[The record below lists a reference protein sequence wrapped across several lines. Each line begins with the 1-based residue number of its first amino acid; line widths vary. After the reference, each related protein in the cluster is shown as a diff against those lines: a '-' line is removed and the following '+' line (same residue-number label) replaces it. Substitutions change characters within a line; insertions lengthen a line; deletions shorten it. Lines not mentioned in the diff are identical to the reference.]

1 MLTMTP
7 EEFQLALAAARR
19 EGFQEGQKRQELLA
33 RKQAPHM
40 LSGPQSHFDRLL
52 GELERYSCLE
62 MKVSSSTLSHI
73 AIPLLMV
80 VQEQDVQVPIAALR
94 ALYQKLHDKRW
105 SQHPEVL
112 SLTQPGDFAPSE
124 VVHAWF
130 TKTAL
135 LYIMEGVELEEGCED
150 HRAMFELDRARELS
164 IAYDKFLKDDL

>member
-7 EEFQLALAAARR
+7 EEFQLALAAARK
-19 EGFQEGQKRQELLA
+19 EGFQEGQKHQELLA
-33 RKQAPHM
+33 RKQAPY
-40 LSGPQSHFDRLL
+40 SESQVRFDRLL
-52 GELERYSCLE
+52 GELEGYAGAG
-62 MKVSSSTLSHI
+62 I
-73 AIPLLMV
+73 AISLLMAA
-80 VQEQDVQVPIAALR
+80 QEQDVQVPIATLR
-94 ALYQKLHDKRW
+94 ALYQKLHNEQW
-105 SQHPEVL
+105 SQRPEVL
-112 SLTQPGDFAPSE
+112 GLTQPGDFAPSE